1 MLKNLNI
8 WFLSSLLVSL
18 GVLIP
23 IVTVFFSFFEETS
36 NYYQIL
42 KDTFLFEYIFNSFIL
57 LICVLALTFIIG
69 TTCAYLVSF
78 YKFPFSNFF
87 KWSLILGFAVPP
99 YIYAYS
105 LTAFFEN
112 YGTAFTILI
121 NLFGEGEYNK
131 YIPKFDGLLGAVLS
145 LSFSLFAYVY
155 ILSRASFLYQS
166 QNLIDLG
173 RSLGFSKFKSLYS
186 LILPAARPAI
196 VAGLSLVA
204 METLAEFG
212 AVDFFS
218 INTLTTGI
226 YNSWITFDDLAFSNR
241 LSFFLLIFIFAC
253 FIIENFSRRN
263 AKYHFNSR
271 GGFKHKEKIT
281 LTGKK
286 SFFAFLFCFIIEN
299 YSRKKAKYHFNSRGG
314 FKQKEKIKLSGKK
327 SFFAFL
333 FCFIIFFLSFLF
345 PLSQML
351 YWTIKFPENL
361 FDIDIISLTLN
372 TIYLVILS
380 SIVLIL
386 FSLLSNYGNRVSR
399 NKILNFLSTI
409 SISGYAIPG
418 VILAVAFITFIA
430 WFDDNVVKSLGFLS
444 IKKIF
449 IGSILGLVLVYF
461 VRFYSLA
468 FNGIKSGYEKIN
480 ISVDESSYLL
490 GYSKKKTFLNIHIP
504 FLRNSLLF
512 VAILISLEII
522 RELPITLILR
532 PFNFETFATTAYIS
546 ASEDLLEAAAVPSLF
561 LILIATLFIM
571 FTSKYILRENER

>member
-1 MLKNLNI
+1 MRINFWYI
-8 WFLSSLLVSL
+8 SSLFISIFVI
-18 GVLIP
+18 IP
-23 IVTVFFSFFEETS
+23 ILTVFLSFFESTS
-36 NYYQIL
+36 NYYEIL
-42 KDTFLFEYIFNSFIL
+42 KDTFLFEYISNSIIL
-57 LICVLALTFIIG
+57 LISVLLLTFLIG
-69 TTCAYLVSF
+69 TGTAYLVSF
-78 YKFPFSNFF
+78 YEFPLSNFF
-87 KWSLILGFAVPP
+87 KWALILSFAVPP

-112 YGTAFTILI
+112 YGTAYSILK
-121 NLFGEGEYNK
+121 NLFGDKNYNL
-131 YIPKFDGLLGAVLS
+131 YIPKFDGMIGVILS

-155 ILSRASFLYQS
+155 ILARASFLYQS
-166 QNLIDLG
+166 QNFIDLG
-173 RSLGFSKFKSLYS
+173 KNLGFTNFKTLYS
-186 LILPAARPAI
+186 IILPAARPAI

-226 YNSWITFDDLAFSNR
+226 YNSWITFDDLAFANQ
-241 LSFFLLIFIFAC
+241 LSFFLLLFIFAL
-253 FIIENFSRRN
+253 FILENLSRN
-263 AKYHFNSR
+263 
-271 GGFKHKEKIT
+271 
-281 LTGKK
+281 
-286 SFFAFLFCFIIEN
+286 
-299 YSRKKAKYHFNSRGG
+299 KAKYHFNSKGG
-314 FKQKEKIKLSGKK
+314 FKQKQKLQLKGTK
-327 SFFAFL
+327 SIAAFL
-333 FCFIIFFLSFLF
+333 FCFLVFFLSFLF
-345 PLSQML
+345 PLSQMF

-361 FDIDIISLTLN
+361 FDLQIINLLGNTL
-372 TIYLVILS
+372 YLVILS
-380 SIVLIL
+380 SFVLIM
-386 FSLLSNYGNRVSR
+386 FSLISNYGNRVTK
-399 NKILNFLSTI
+399 NKTLNILSTL

-430 WFDDNVVKSLGFLS
+430 WFDESVVKNLGLFS

-490 GYSKKKTFLNIHIP
+490 GYSKRKTFMNIHIP

-512 VAILISLEII
+512 VCILISLEII

-561 LILIATLFIM
+561 LILIATSFIII
-571 FTSKYILRENER
+571 TSKYILRDNNE

>member
-1 MLKNLNI
+1 MKFNS
-8 WFLSSLLVSL
+8 WYLSSFLISL
-18 GVLIP
+18 IVLIP
-23 IVTVFFSFFEETS
+23 IITVFLSFFENTS

-42 KDTFLFEYIFNSFIL
+42 KDTFLLEYILSSGIL
-57 LICVLALTFIIG
+57 LIAVLILTFILG
-69 TTCAYLVSF
+69 VGAAYLVSF
-78 YKFPFSNFF
+78 YKFPGSNFF
-87 KWSLILGFAVPP
+87 KWALILSFAVPP
-99 YIYAYS
+99 YIFAYS

-112 YGTAFTILI
+112 YGTAFTILK
-121 NLFGEGEYNK
+121 NLFGDGNYNK
-131 YIPKFDGLLGAVLS
+131 NIPKFDGMIGAILS
-145 LSFSLFAYVY
+145 ISFSLYAYVY
-155 ILSRASFLYQS
+155 ILARASFLYQS

-173 RSLGFSKFKSLYS
+173 KNLGFSKFKSFYKV
-186 LILPAARPAI
+186 ILPAARPAI

-226 YNSWITFDDLAFSNR
+226 YNSWIYFDDLAFANR
-241 LSFFLLIFIFAC
+241 VSFFLLLFIFTL
-253 FIIENFSRRN
+253 FILENLSRR
-263 AKYHFNSR
+263 
-271 GGFKHKEKIT
+271 
-281 LTGKK
+281 
-286 SFFAFLFCFIIEN
+286 
-299 YSRKKAKYHFNSRGG
+299 KAKYHFNSRAG
-314 FKQKEKIKLSGKK
+314 FKQKEKIKLLGNK
-327 SFFAFL
+327 SFLAFI
-333 FCFIIFFLSFLF
+333 FCFFIFFISFLF

-361 FDIDIISLTLN
+361 FDLNIINLFIN

-380 SIVLIL
+380 SLIL
-386 FSLLSNYGNRVSR
+386 LIFSLISNYGNRIAN
-399 NKILNFLSTI
+399 NKILNFLSTF

-418 VILAVAFITFIA
+418 VILAIAFITFIA
-430 WFDDNVVKSLGFLS
+430 WFDDNIIKSFGFGS

-461 VRFYSLA
+461 IRFYSLA

-480 ISVDESSYLL
+480 ISVDESAYLL
-490 GYSKKKTFLNIHIP
+490 GYSKRKTFLNIHIP

-512 VAILISLEII
+512 IIILISLEII

-561 LILIATLFIM
+561 LILIASLFIIV
-571 FTSKYILRENER
+571 TSKYILRENE

>member
-1 MLKNLNI
+1 MFKNLNI
-8 WFLSSLLVSL
+8 WFISSLIVSL

-23 IVTVFFSFFEETS
+23 IITVSLSFFEDTS

-42 KDTFLFEYIFNSFIL
+42 KDTFLLEYIFNSIIL
-57 LICVLALTFIIG
+57 LVSVLILTFIIG

-78 YKFPFSNFF
+78 YIFPLSNFF
-87 KWSLILGFAVPP
+87 KWALILSFAVPP

-112 YGTAFTILI
+112 YGTAFTILT
-121 NLFGEGEYNK
+121 NVLGEGTYNK
-131 YIPKFDGLLGAVLS
+131 HIPKFDGLLGAILS

-166 QNLIDLG
+166 QNQIDLG
-173 RSLGFSKFKSLYS
+173 RSLGFSKLKSLYS
-186 LILPAARPAI
+186 LILPSARPAI

-226 YNSWITFDDLAFSNR
+226 YNSWIAFDDLAFSNQ
-241 LSFFLLIFIFAC
+241 LSFFLLLFIFAL
-253 FIIENFSRRN
+253 FIIEN
-263 AKYHFNSR
+263 
-271 GGFKHKEKIT
+271 
-281 LTGKK
+281 L
-286 SFFAFLFCFIIEN
+286 
-299 YSRKKAKYHFNSRGG
+299 SRKKAKYHFNSKGG
-314 FKQKEKIKLSGKK
+314 FKQKEKIKLSGNK
-327 SFFAFL
+327 SFFAFM

-351 YWTIKFPENL
+351 YWTIKFPENF
-361 FDIDIISLTLN
+361 FDIDVVTLTLN
-372 TIYLVILS
+372 TVYLVILS
-380 SIVLIL
+380 SIVLIV
-386 FSLLSNYGNRVSR
+386 FSLISNYGNRVSK
-399 NKILNFLSTI
+399 NKFLNFLSTL

-418 VILAVAFITFIA
+418 VILAVAFITFVA
-430 WFDDNVVKSLGFLS
+430 WFDENIVKSLGFLS
-444 IKKIF
+444 IKKVF

-490 GYSKKKTFLNIHIP
+490 GYSKKKTFMNIHVP

-561 LILIATLFIM
+561 LILIATVFIM
-571 FTSKYILRENER
+571 LTSKYILREK

>member
-1 MLKNLNI
+1 MRINFWYI
-8 WFLSSLLVSL
+8 SSLFISIFVI
-18 GVLIP
+18 IP
-23 IVTVFFSFFEETS
+23 ILTVFLSFFESTS
-36 NYYQIL
+36 NYYEIL
-42 KDTFLFEYIFNSFIL
+42 KDTFLFEYISNSIIL
-57 LICVLALTFIIG
+57 LISVLLLTFLIG
-69 TTCAYLVSF
+69 TGTAYLVSF
-78 YKFPFSNFF
+78 YEFPLSNFF
-87 KWSLILGFAVPP
+87 KWALILSFAVPP

-112 YGTAFTILI
+112 YGTAYSILK
-121 NLFGEGEYNK
+121 NLFGDKNYNL
-131 YIPKFDGLLGAVLS
+131 YIPKFDGMIGVILS

-155 ILSRASFLYQS
+155 ILARASFLYQS
-166 QNLIDLG
+166 QNFIDLG
-173 RSLGFSKFKSLYS
+173 KNLGFTNFKTLYS
-186 LILPAARPAI
+186 IILPAARPAI

-226 YNSWITFDDLAFSNR
+226 YNSWITFDDLAFANQ
-241 LSFFLLIFIFAC
+241 LSFFLLLFIFAL
-253 FIIENFSRRN
+253 FILENLSRN
-263 AKYHFNSR
+263 
-271 GGFKHKEKIT
+271 
-281 LTGKK
+281 
-286 SFFAFLFCFIIEN
+286 
-299 YSRKKAKYHFNSRGG
+299 KAKYHFNSKGG
-314 FKQKEKIKLSGKK
+314 FKQKQKLQLKGTK
-327 SFFAFL
+327 SIAVFL
-333 FCFIIFFLSFLF
+333 FCFLVFFLSFLF

-361 FDIDIISLTLN
+361 FDLQIINLLSNTL
-372 TIYLVILS
+372 YLVILS
-380 SIVLIL
+380 SFVLIM
-386 FSLLSNYGNRVSR
+386 FSLISNYGNRVTK
-399 NKILNFLSTI
+399 NKTLNILSTL

-430 WFDDNVVKSLGFLS
+430 WFDESVVKNLGLFS

-490 GYSKKKTFLNIHIP
+490 GYSKRKTFMNIHIP

-512 VAILISLEII
+512 VCILISLEII

-561 LILIATLFIM
+561 LILIATSFIII
-571 FTSKYILRENER
+571 TSKYILRDNNE